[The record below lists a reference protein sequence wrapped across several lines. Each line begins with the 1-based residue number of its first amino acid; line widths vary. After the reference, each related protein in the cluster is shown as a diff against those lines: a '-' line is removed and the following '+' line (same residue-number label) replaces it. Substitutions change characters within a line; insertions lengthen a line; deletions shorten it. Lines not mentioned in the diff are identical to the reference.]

1 MFLIAFYGFF
11 RVGELTA
18 KTKGSAHSVLQF
30 SRLQFLPNAQE
41 INTAKI
47 TISEFE
53 LNTSDRPFE
62 ILIQHVDSSP
72 FLSTPR
78 SYTVLQ
84 G

>member
-11 RVGELTA
+11 RVGELAA

-30 SRLQFLPNAQE
+30 TQLQFLPNAQE
-41 INTAKI
+41 TSTAKI
-47 TISEFE
+47 TISDFKH
-53 LNTSDRPFE
+53 NTSNRPFE
-62 ILIQHVDSSP
+62 ILIQRVDSP
-72 FLSTPR
+72 FLSNPR